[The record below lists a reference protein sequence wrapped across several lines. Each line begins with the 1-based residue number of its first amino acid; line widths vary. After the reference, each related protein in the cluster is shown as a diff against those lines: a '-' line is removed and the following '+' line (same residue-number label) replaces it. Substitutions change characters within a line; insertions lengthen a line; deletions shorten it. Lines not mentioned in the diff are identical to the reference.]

1 LTLPSDNSRLA
12 EKVQLCSV
20 RVKSD
25 TNQQSYFMVDI
36 RHCAAFIRDELGLG
50 RKIRVVGRL
59 INAKRKSV
67 VLQAEHIEI
76 KPAHSK
82 LKQAF
87 D

>member
-1 LTLPSDNSRLA
+1 
-12 EKVQLCSV
+12 
-20 RVKSD
+20 
-25 TNQQSYFMVDI
+25 MVDI